1 MLRLF
6 LATFLADFVNE
17 VLTSKVGVAI
27 FKGKGIIIK
36 SGPEGTTFI
45 LNLGAT
51 RKYEITVK
59 KL

>member
-1 MLRLF
+1 MWKLF

-17 VLTSKVGVAI
+17 VLTSKIGVAI
-27 FKGKGIIIK
+27 FKGKGVITK
-36 SGPEGTTFI
+36 SGPEGTSLD
-45 LNLGAT
+45 LNLGGN